1 MSVTKS
7 KLQLWDSKCAYQLRY
22 LYVHDKSANAGT
34 TLFGGFDVDHSKTP
48 HLNQGAAQSSG
59 CIDVHLRYHSF
70 LCLMERIGLVATC
83 LSQ

>member
-7 KLQLWDSKCAYQLRY
+7 KLQLWDSKCAYKLCY

-34 TLFGGFDVDHSKTP
+34 TLLGVLMWSIVKP
-48 HLNQGAAQSSG
+48 PINN
-59 CIDVHLRYHSF
+59 RM
-70 LCLMERIGLVATC
+70 LCQTTNTIRKHYYLCVTERIGLVATC